1 MKHLP
6 KHLRPR
12 WRYLAVG
19 LESWSDAEIGRR
31 AFQRALWYSAGNL
44 LGDAGSADAD
54 LTLLSFSYGD
64 GTGEAVVRVRHGH
77 VDDARAAIACVSEV
91 DGEPVGTLVRG
102 ISGTVRACEERYMR
116 RATPNLIQRDVAFGS
131 AERPA
136 VVRGD
141 ACDLRVESGRVGATT
156 FDIE

>member
-19 LESWSDAEIGRR
+19 IESRAEASIRRR

-54 LTLLSFSYGD
+54 LTLLSFAHAD

-77 VDDARAAIACVSEV
+77 VDDARAAIACVNEV
-91 DGEPVGTLVRG
+91 DDEPVGILVRG
-102 ISGTVRACEERYMR
+102 ISGTVRACEERYMG
-116 RATPNLIQRDVAFGS
+116 RATPSSTQRDVAFEG

-141 ACDLRVESGRVGATT
+141 ACDVRVESGRVGATT
-156 FDIE
+156 FDTE

>member
-19 LESWSDAEIGRR
+19 IETWAGAEIGRR

-54 LTLLSFSYGD
+54 LTLLSFAHAD

-77 VDDARAAIACVSEV
+77 VGDARAAVACVSDV
-91 DGEPVGTLVRG
+91 DGEPIGILVRG
-102 ISGTVRACEERYMR
+102 ISGTVRACEERYMG
-116 RATPNLIQRDVAFGS
+116 RATGSSTQRDVAFEG
-131 AERPA
+131 AERA
-136 VVRGD
+136 ATVRGD
-141 ACDLRVESGRVGATT
+141 ACDVRTESGRVGATT
-156 FDIE
+156 FDTE

>member
-19 LESWSDAEIGRR
+19 IESWSDTEVGRR
-31 AFQRALWYSAGNL
+31 AFQRAVWYAAGNL

-54 LTLLSFSYGD
+54 LSLLSFAHED
-64 GTGEAVVRVRHGH
+64 GVGEAVVRVRREH

-91 DGEPVGTLVRG
+91 DGEPVGVRVRG

-116 RATPNLIQRDVAFGS
+116 RATASSTQRDVAFDD
-131 AERPA
+131 AERVA
-136 VVRGD
+136 VARRDARDVRT
-141 ACDLRVESGRVGATT
+141 ESGRVGAAA
-156 FDIE
+156 FDTE